1 MLVKN
6 RGALFGRLALAVLL
20 SAGAAA
26 CDSSTEPEDHDEAVG
41 VVVLDRATQQ
51 TLASV
56 AANRQVTGGLT
67 VKAGAERAI
76 EVWFVAEDGDRFM
89 PDGDDHT
96 LDIRVADPTRARIES
111 HGDHADFVGV
121 QAGTTTVVF
130 AIEHGGHDDYR
141 SEPIPVT
148 VTP

>member
-6 RGALFGRLALAVLL
+6 KGALLGRLALTVLL

-26 CDSSTEPEDHDEAVG
+26 CDSSTEPEDHEEAVG
-41 VVVLDRATQQ
+41 VVVLDRATKQ

-76 EVWFVAEDGDRFM
+76 EVWFVAEDGDRFQ

-121 QAGTTTVVF
+121 QAGATTVVF
-130 AIEHGGHDDYR
+130 AIEHGQHDDYT
-141 SEPIPVT
+141 SEAIPIT

>member
-6 RGALFGRLALAVLL
+6 KGALLGRLALAVLL
-20 SAGAAA
+20 SGGAAA

-41 VVVLDRATQQ
+41 VVVLDRATKQ

-56 AANRQVTGGLT
+56 NANRQVTGSLS

-76 EVWFVAEDGDRFM
+76 EVWFVAEDGDRFQ
-89 PDGDDHT
+89 PDEDDHK
-96 LDIRVADPTRARIES
+96 LGIRVADTGRARIEK
-111 HGDHADFVGV
+111 HGDHADLVGV
-121 QAGTTTVVF
+121 QAGSTTVVF
-130 AIEHGGHDDYR
+130 AVEHGGHDDYR
-141 SEPIPVT
+141 SEPIPIT

>member
-6 RGALFGRLALAVLL
+6 KGALLGRLALAVLL

-41 VVVLDRATQQ
+41 VVVLDRATKQ

-67 VKAGAERAI
+67 VKAGAERAV
-76 EVWFVAEDGDRFM
+76 EVWFVAEDGDRFL
-89 PDGDDHT
+89 PDGDDHK
-96 LDIRVADPTRARIES
+96 LAIRVADATRARIES
-111 HGDHADFVGV
+111 HGDHMDLAGL
-121 QAGTTTVVF
+121 QAGATTVVF
-130 AIEHGGHDDYR
+130 AIEHGEHDDYR
-141 SEPIPVT
+141 SEPIPIT